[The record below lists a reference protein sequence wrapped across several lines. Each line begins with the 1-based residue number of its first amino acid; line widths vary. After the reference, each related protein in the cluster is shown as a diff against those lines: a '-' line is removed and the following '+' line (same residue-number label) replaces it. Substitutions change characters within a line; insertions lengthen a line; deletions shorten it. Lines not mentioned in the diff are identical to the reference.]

1 MVRYM
6 NKFFLCLLLLIPQYL
21 CGQTYYY
28 KLTKK
33 IVDGVTYTNTAGG
46 QFITFSNNFC
56 FESDNKGNTVGN
68 GLMAYVE
75 TVNGSLIYNGSC
87 YFGSNSKFKFNND
100 KSVLNIVPSNGVIY
114 IYRRVPAPNNQ
125 YTCTLI
131 KKVEKTNSSGDSN
144 YSVNNNYP
152 VFDNSLTNDYG
163 NSTISSQQTSV
174 ERSPSKQWKTITREV
189 DCRHCSHSGKC
200 KSCNGKGYFYNSF
213 DISKIVDCPNCYH
226 KTGLCSFCQG
236 KGTVTKIERI
246 YE

>member
-6 NKFFLCLLLLIPQYL
+6 NKFYLCLLLLIPQYL

-68 GLMAYVE
+68 GLMAYAE

-125 YTCTLI
+125 YTCSLI
-131 KKVEKTNSSGDSN
+131 KKVENNISSGGVQNSTN
-144 YSVNNNYP
+144 TNVYP
-152 VFDNSLTNDYG
+152 VYSNSINDNYNYG
-163 NSTISSQQTSV
+163 NNQQSQT
-174 ERSPSKQWKTITREV
+174 ERTPSKRWKTITRNV
-189 DCRHCSHSGKC
+189 DCTHCAHSGKC
-200 KSCNGKGYFYNSF
+200 STCNGKGYYYSSF
-213 DISKIVDCPNCYH
+213 GLTKTVDCPNCDGF
-226 KTGLCSFCQG
+226 KTGRCRHCH
-236 KGTVTKIERI
+236 GTGTITKTERV